1 MDVPEGWE
9 VNTFASLLKSG
20 DILGIQDGNHGNDH
34 PKANDYVDD
43 GIPFVMARDLHLGTI
58 NTKTCSFI
66 ARKQADSL
74 RIGFAKPGDVLLSH
88 KGTIGEIAI
97 VPEGFDYVMLTPQ
110 VTYYRVN
117 LRGKIFR
124 DYLFQYFRGDE
135 FQSKLKILAT
145 QSTRSYLGITAQ
157 KELLI
162 RFPPRHEQQKIAQ
175 ILSVWDKSIEK
186 LEALI
191 AAKQKRKKAL
201 MQQLLTGKNRF
212 SGFDGEWEQKRLD
225 SLAKVF
231 IGLVTTMT
239 TNYVDCGVPLIRNS
253 DIKQNKITKEKLIYL
268 SQDFASANK
277 ERKLKT
283 GDIVTVHTGEVGV
296 SSVIDKEL
304 NGSIGFAT
312 LNTRLKSDEIS
323 PEYLCWY
330 FNSEHFIQWC
340 VAMSTG
346 DGRQNLNL
354 KDFVKSKIIF
364 PGNIEEQQ
372 KIASVLS
379 AANTE
384 IQTHQ
389 KQLAALKQQKK
400 CLMQQLLTGK
410 KRVKVDS
417 HV

>member
-1 MDVPEGWE
+1 MHVPDGWRQEKLGKISTAVTSGSRDWAQFYSDSGSKFIRMTNLRRDGIYLKLDDLKYVDV
-9 VNTFASLLKSG
+9 KSESADGKRTALANG
-20 DILGIQDGNHGNDH
+20 DILISITAELGKIGWIPENFGEAFINQHTALVRINQN
-34 PKANDYVDD
+34 KADS
-43 GIPFVMARDLHLGTI
+43 
-58 NTKTCSFI
+58 KFI
-66 ARKQADSL
+66 AY
-74 RIGFAKPGDVLLSH
+74 LLSS
-88 KGTIGEIAI
+88 KKMNAVINQLNDAGAKAGLNLPTIKAL
-97 VPEGFDYVMLTPQ
+97 P
-110 VTYYRVN
+110 
-117 LRGKIFR
+117 
-124 DYLFQYFRGDE
+124 
-135 FQSKLKILAT
+135 
-145 QSTRSYLGITAQ
+145 
-157 KELLI
+157 LLL
-162 RFPPRHEQQKIAQ
+162 PPFKEQQKISR
-175 ILSVWDKSIEK
+175 ILSTWDKAIEK

-191 AAKQKRKKAL
+191 TAKQKRKKAL
-201 MQQLLTGKNRF
+201 MQQLLTGKKRF
-212 SGFDGEWEQKRLD
+212 AGFEEEWELKRLD

-323 PEYLCWY
+323 AEYLCWH

-364 PGNIEEQQ
+364 PGNVEEQQ

-379 AANTE
+379 AADTE

-389 KQLAALKQQKK
+389 KHLSALKQQKK
-400 CLMQQLLTGK
+400 GLMQQLLTGK

>member
-1 MDVPEGWE
+1 MHVPDGWRQEKLGKISTAVTSGSRDWAQFYSDSGSKFIRMTNLRRDGIYLKLDDLKYVDV
-9 VNTFASLLKSG
+9 KSESADGKRTALANG
-20 DILGIQDGNHGNDH
+20 DILISITAELGKIGWIPENFGEAFINQHTALVRINQN
-34 PKANDYVDD
+34 KADS
-43 GIPFVMARDLHLGTI
+43 
-58 NTKTCSFI
+58 KFI
-66 ARKQADSL
+66 AY
-74 RIGFAKPGDVLLSH
+74 LLSS
-88 KGTIGEIAI
+88 KKMNAVINQLNDAGAKAGLNLPTIKAL
-97 VPEGFDYVMLTPQ
+97 P
-110 VTYYRVN
+110 
-117 LRGKIFR
+117 
-124 DYLFQYFRGDE
+124 
-135 FQSKLKILAT
+135 
-145 QSTRSYLGITAQ
+145 
-157 KELLI
+157 LLL
-162 RFPPRHEQQKIAQ
+162 PPFKEQQKISR
-175 ILSVWDKSIEK
+175 ILSTWDKAIEK

-191 AAKQKRKKAL
+191 TAKQKRKKAL
-201 MQQLLTGKNRF
+201 MQQLLTGKKRF
-212 SGFDGEWEQKRLD
+212 AGFEEEWELKRLD